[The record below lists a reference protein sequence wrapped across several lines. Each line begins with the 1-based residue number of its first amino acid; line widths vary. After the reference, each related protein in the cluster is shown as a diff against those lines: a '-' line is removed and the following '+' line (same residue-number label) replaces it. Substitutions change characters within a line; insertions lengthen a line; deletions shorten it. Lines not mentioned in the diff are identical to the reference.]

1 MKIIREGDIN
11 TVKFF
16 ASIAVIGN
24 KVKNDYVSAFA
35 AQAALFVIM
44 SFVPFLILLL
54 ALIKYTPLTQE
65 ALIQFVSN
73 LAPDAFEASL
83 ESIISQIYTGSDMP
97 VFLISII
104 SILWTAGKGCNALIE
119 GLNSVFEIKER
130 RNGFVLRLY
139 SILYTVIFVVIIVVC
154 LIIYILGNQILSF
167 ISNHIPF
174 VTNIIEALLNLR
186 VLISVGLFTVFFTFL
201 YVAIPSRHTKIRRQL
216 PGALF
221 SAVGWTGF
229 SYFFSLYVN
238 YSHNLTVLYGSLAM
252 VICAMLWLYV
262 CMFIFLLGAEINLY
276 IEQWTMGRSVD
287 KAVDITHSR
296 KRS

>member
-1 MKIIREGDIN
+1 MKL
-11 TVKFF
+11 F
-16 ASIAVIGN
+16 ASIAVIAN
-24 KVKNDYVSAFA
+24 KVKEDYVSAFA

-54 ALIKYTPLTQE
+54 TLIKYTPLTE
-65 ALIQFVSN
+65 EVLLQFVTN
-73 LAPDAFEASL
+73 FAPDAFRRSFS
-83 ESIISQIYTGSDMP
+83 SIISQLYTGSDTP
-97 VFLISII
+97 LFLISLA

-119 GLNSVFEIKER
+119 GLNSVFDIKER

-139 SILYTVIFVVIIVVC
+139 SILYTIIFVVIIVVC
-154 LIIYILGNQILSF
+154 LLIYILGNEILSF
-167 ISNHIPF
+167 ITKHVPF
-174 VTNIIEALLNLR
+174 VTNIIEALLNIR
-186 VLISVGLFTVFFTFL
+186 VLLSVGLFTVFFTFL

-221 SAVGWTGF
+221 SAIGWTGF

-238 YSHNLTVLYGSLAM
+238 YSHNIAVLYGSLAM
-252 VICAMLWLYV
+252 VVCAMLWLYV

-287 KAVDITHSR
+287 KATDITHSR

>member
-1 MKIIREGDIN
+1 MKL
-11 TVKFF
+11 F
-16 ASIAVIGN
+16 ASIAVIAN
-24 KVKNDYVSAFA
+24 KVKEDYVSAFA
-35 AQAALFVIM
+35 AQASLFVIM

-54 ALIKYTPLTQE
+54 TLIKYTPLTE
-65 ALIQFVSN
+65 EVLLQFVTN
-73 LAPDAFEASL
+73 FAPDAFRQSFS
-83 ESIISQIYTGSDMP
+83 SIISQLYTGSDTP
-97 VFLISII
+97 LFLISLA

-119 GLNSVFEIKER
+119 GLNSVFDIKER

-139 SILYTVIFVVIIVVC
+139 SILYTIIFVVIIVVC
-154 LIIYILGNQILSF
+154 LLIYILGNEILSF
-167 ISNHIPF
+167 ITKHVPF
-174 VTNIIEALLNLR
+174 VTNIIEALLNIR
-186 VLISVGLFTVFFTFL
+186 VLLSVGLFTVFFTFL

-221 SAVGWTGF
+221 SAIGWTGF

-238 YSHNLTVLYGSLAM
+238 YSHNIAVLYGSLAM
-252 VICAMLWLYV
+252 VVCAMLWLYV

-287 KAVDITHSR
+287 KATDITHSR

>member
-1 MKIIREGDIN
+1 MKL
-11 TVKFF
+11 F
-16 ASIAVIGN
+16 ASIAVIAN
-24 KVKNDYVSAFA
+24 KVKEDYVSAFA

-54 ALIKYTPLTQE
+54 TLIKYTPLTE
-65 ALIQFVSN
+65 EVLLQFVTN
-73 LAPDAFEASL
+73 FAPDAFRQSFS
-83 ESIISQIYTGSDMP
+83 SIISQLYTGSDTP
-97 VFLISII
+97 LFLISLA

-119 GLNSVFEIKER
+119 GLNSVFDIKER
-130 RNGFVLRLY
+130 RNGFVLRLC
-139 SILYTVIFVVIIVVC
+139 SILYTIIFVVIIVVC
-154 LIIYILGNQILSF
+154 LLIYILGNEILSF
-167 ISNHIPF
+167 ITKHVPF
-174 VTNIIEALLNLR
+174 VANIIEALLNIR
-186 VLISVGLFTVFFTFL
+186 VLLSVGLFTVFFTFL

-221 SAVGWTGF
+221 SAIGWTGF

-238 YSHNLTVLYGSLAM
+238 YSHNIAVLYGSLAM
-252 VICAMLWLYV
+252 VVCAMLWLYV

-287 KAVDITHSR
+287 KATDITHSR

>member
-1 MKIIREGDIN
+1 MKL
-11 TVKFF
+11 F
-16 ASIAVIGN
+16 ASIAVIAN
-24 KVKNDYVSAFA
+24 KVKEDYVSAFA

-44 SFVPFLILLL
+44 SFVPFLNLLL
-54 ALIKYTPLTQE
+54 TLIKYTPLTE
-65 ALIQFVSN
+65 EVLLQFVTN
-73 LAPDAFEASL
+73 FAPDAFRQSFS
-83 ESIISQIYTGSDMP
+83 SIISQLYTGSDTP
-97 VFLISII
+97 LFLISLA

-119 GLNSVFEIKER
+119 GLNSVFDIKER

-139 SILYTVIFVVIIVVC
+139 SILYTIIFVVIIVVC
-154 LIIYILGNQILSF
+154 LLIYILGNEILSF
-167 ISNHIPF
+167 ITKHVPF
-174 VTNIIEALLNLR
+174 VTNIIEALLNIR
-186 VLISVGLFTVFFTFL
+186 VLLSVGLFTVFFTFL

-221 SAVGWTGF
+221 SAIGWTGF

-238 YSHNLTVLYGSLAM
+238 YSHNIAVLYGSLAM
-252 VICAMLWLYV
+252 VVCAMLWLYV

-287 KAVDITHSR
+287 KATDITHSR

>member
-1 MKIIREGDIN
+1 MKL
-11 TVKFF
+11 F
-16 ASIAVIGN
+16 ASIAVIAN
-24 KVKNDYVSAFA
+24 KVKEDYVSAFA

-54 ALIKYTPLTQE
+54 TLIKYTPLTE
-65 ALIQFVSN
+65 EVLLQFVTN
-73 LAPDAFEASL
+73 FAPDAFEQSL
-83 ESIISQIYTGSDMP
+83 SSIISQLYTGSDTP
-97 VFLISII
+97 LFLISLA

-119 GLNSVFEIKER
+119 GLNSVFDIKER

-139 SILYTVIFVVIIVVC
+139 SILYTIIFVVIIVVC
-154 LIIYILGNQILSF
+154 LLIYILGNEILSF
-167 ISNHIPF
+167 ITNHVPF
-174 VTNIIEALLNLR
+174 VANIIEALLNIR
-186 VLISVGLFTVFFTFL
+186 VLLSVGLFTVFFTFL

-221 SAVGWTGF
+221 SAIGWTGF

-238 YSHNLTVLYGSLAM
+238 YSHNIAVLYGSLAM
-252 VICAMLWLYV
+252 VVCAMLWLYV

-287 KAVDITHSR
+287 KATDITHSR

>member
-1 MKIIREGDIN
+1 MKL
-11 TVKFF
+11 F
-16 ASIAVIGN
+16 ASIAVIAN
-24 KVKNDYVSAFA
+24 KVKEDYVSAFA

-54 ALIKYTPLTQE
+54 TLIKYTPLTE
-65 ALIQFVSN
+65 EVLLQFVTN
-73 LAPDAFEASL
+73 FAPDAFRQSFS
-83 ESIISQIYTGSDMP
+83 SIISQLYTGSDTP
-97 VFLISII
+97 LFLISLA

-119 GLNSVFEIKER
+119 GLNSVFDIKER

-139 SILYTVIFVVIIVVC
+139 SILYTIIFVVIIVVC
-154 LIIYILGNQILSF
+154 LLIYILGNEILSF
-167 ISNHIPF
+167 ITKHVPF
-174 VTNIIEALLNLR
+174 VTNIIEALLNIR
-186 VLISVGLFTVFFTFL
+186 VLLSVGLFTVFFTFL

-221 SAVGWTGF
+221 SAIGWTGF

-238 YSHNLTVLYGSLAM
+238 YSHNIAVLYSSLAM
-252 VICAMLWLYV
+252 VVCAMLWLYV

-287 KAVDITHSR
+287 KATDITHSR

>member
-1 MKIIREGDIN
+1 MKL
-11 TVKFF
+11 F
-16 ASIAVIGN
+16 ASIAVIAN
-24 KVKNDYVSAFA
+24 KVKEDYVSAFA

-54 ALIKYTPLTQE
+54 TLIKYTPLTE
-65 ALIQFVSN
+65 EVLLQFVTN
-73 LAPDAFEASL
+73 FAPDAFEQSL
-83 ESIISQIYTGSDMP
+83 SSIISQLYTGSDTP
-97 VFLISII
+97 LFLISLA

-119 GLNSVFEIKER
+119 GLNSVFDIKER

-139 SILYTVIFVVIIVVC
+139 SILYTIIFVVIIVVC
-154 LIIYILGNQILSF
+154 LLIYILGNEILSF
-167 ISNHIPF
+167 ITKHVPF
-174 VTNIIEALLNLR
+174 VTNIIEALLNIR
-186 VLISVGLFTVFFTFL
+186 VLLSVGLFTIFFTFL

-221 SAVGWTGF
+221 SAIGWTGF

-238 YSHNLTVLYGSLAM
+238 YSHNIAVLYGSLAM
-252 VICAMLWLYV
+252 VVCAMLWLYV

-287 KAVDITHSR
+287 KATDITHSR

>member
-1 MKIIREGDIN
+1 MKL
-11 TVKFF
+11 F
-16 ASIAVIGN
+16 ASIAVIAN
-24 KVKNDYVSAFA
+24 KVKEDYVSAFA

-54 ALIKYTPLTQE
+54 TLIKYTPLTE
-65 ALIQFVSN
+65 EVLLQFVTN
-73 LAPDAFEASL
+73 FAPDAFEQSL
-83 ESIISQIYTGSDMP
+83 SSIISQLYTGSDTP
-97 VFLISII
+97 LFLISLA

-119 GLNSVFEIKER
+119 GLNSVFDIKER

-139 SILYTVIFVVIIVVC
+139 SILYTIIFVVIIVVC
-154 LIIYILGNQILSF
+154 LLIYILGNEILSF
-167 ISNHIPF
+167 ITNHVPF
-174 VTNIIEALLNLR
+174 VANIIEALLNIR
-186 VLISVGLFTVFFTFL
+186 VLLSVGLFTVFFTFL

-216 PGALF
+216 PGAIF

-238 YSHNLTVLYGSLAM
+238 YSHNIAVLYGSLAM
-252 VICAMLWLYV
+252 VVCAMLWLYV

-287 KAVDITHSR
+287 KATDITHSR

>member
-1 MKIIREGDIN
+1 MKL
-11 TVKFF
+11 F
-16 ASIAVIGN
+16 ASIAVIAN
-24 KVKNDYVSAFA
+24 KVKEDYVSAFA

-54 ALIKYTPLTQE
+54 TLIKYTPLTE
-65 ALIQFVSN
+65 EVLLQFVTN
-73 LAPDAFEASL
+73 FAPDAFRQSFS
-83 ESIISQIYTGSDMP
+83 SIISQLYTGSDTP
-97 VFLISII
+97 LFLISLA
-104 SILWTAGKGCNALIE
+104 STLWTAGKGCNALIE
-119 GLNSVFEIKER
+119 GLNSVFDIKER

-139 SILYTVIFVVIIVVC
+139 SILYTIIFVVIIVVC
-154 LIIYILGNQILSF
+154 LLIYILGNEILSF
-167 ISNHIPF
+167 ITKHVPF
-174 VTNIIEALLNLR
+174 VTNIIEALLNIR
-186 VLISVGLFTVFFTFL
+186 VLLSVGLFTVFFTFL

-221 SAVGWTGF
+221 SAIGWTGF

-238 YSHNLTVLYGSLAM
+238 YSHNIAVLYGSLAM
-252 VICAMLWLYV
+252 VVCAMLWLYV

-287 KAVDITHSR
+287 KATDITHSR

>member
-1 MKIIREGDIN
+1 MKL
-11 TVKFF
+11 F
-16 ASIAVIGN
+16 ASIAVIAN
-24 KVKNDYVSAFA
+24 KVKEDYVSAFA

-54 ALIKYTPLTQE
+54 TLIKYTPLTE
-65 ALIQFVSN
+65 EVLLQFVTN
-73 LAPDAFEASL
+73 FAPDAFRQSFS
-83 ESIISQIYTGSDMP
+83 SIISQLYTGSDTP
-97 VFLISII
+97 LFLISLA

-119 GLNSVFEIKER
+119 GLNSVFDIKER

-139 SILYTVIFVVIIVVC
+139 SILYMIIFVVIIVVC
-154 LIIYILGNQILSF
+154 LLIYILGNEILSF
-167 ISNHIPF
+167 ITKHVPF
-174 VTNIIEALLNLR
+174 VTNIIEALLNIR
-186 VLISVGLFTVFFTFL
+186 VLLSVGLFTVFFTFL

-221 SAVGWTGF
+221 SAIGWTGF

-238 YSHNLTVLYGSLAM
+238 YSHNIAVLYGSLAM
-252 VICAMLWLYV
+252 VVCAMLWLYV

-287 KAVDITHSR
+287 KATDITHSR

>member
-1 MKIIREGDIN
+1 MKL
-11 TVKFF
+11 F
-16 ASIAVIGN
+16 ASIAVIAN
-24 KVKNDYVSAFA
+24 KVKEDYVSAFA

-54 ALIKYTPLTQE
+54 TLIKYTPLTE
-65 ALIQFVSN
+65 EVLLQFVTN
-73 LAPDAFEASL
+73 FAPDAFEQSL
-83 ESIISQIYTGSDMP
+83 SSIISQLYTGSDTP
-97 VFLISII
+97 LFLISLA

-119 GLNSVFEIKER
+119 GLNSVFDIKER

-139 SILYTVIFVVIIVVC
+139 SILYTIIFVVIIVVC
-154 LIIYILGNQILSF
+154 LLIYILGNEILSF
-167 ISNHIPF
+167 ITNHVPF
-174 VTNIIEALLNLR
+174 VTNIIEALLNIR
-186 VLISVGLFTVFFTFL
+186 VLLSVGLFTVFFTFL

-221 SAVGWTGF
+221 SAIGWTGF

-238 YSHNLTVLYGSLAM
+238 YSHNIAVLYGSLAM
-252 VICAMLWLYV
+252 VVCAMLWLYV

-287 KAVDITHSR
+287 KATDITHSR

>member
-1 MKIIREGDIN
+1 MKL
-11 TVKFF
+11 F
-16 ASIAVIGN
+16 ASIAVIAN
-24 KVKNDYVSAFA
+24 KVKEDYVSAFA

-54 ALIKYTPLTQE
+54 TLIKYTPLTE
-65 ALIQFVSN
+65 EVLLQFVTN
-73 LAPDAFEASL
+73 FAPDAFRQSL
-83 ESIISQIYTGSDMP
+83 SSIISQLYTGSDTP
-97 VFLISII
+97 LFLISLA

-119 GLNSVFEIKER
+119 GLNSVFDIKER

-139 SILYTVIFVVIIVVC
+139 SILYTIIFVVIIVVC
-154 LIIYILGNQILSF
+154 LLIYILGNEILSF
-167 ISNHIPF
+167 ITNHVPF
-174 VTNIIEALLNLR
+174 VTNIIEALLNIR
-186 VLISVGLFTVFFTFL
+186 VLLSVGLFTVFFTFL

-216 PGALF
+216 PGAIF

-238 YSHNLTVLYGSLAM
+238 YSHNIAVLYGSLAM
-252 VICAMLWLYV
+252 VVCAMLWLYV

-287 KAVDITHSR
+287 KATDITHSR

>member
-1 MKIIREGDIN
+1 MKL
-11 TVKFF
+11 F
-16 ASIAVIGN
+16 ASIAVIAN
-24 KVKNDYVSAFA
+24 KVKEDYVSAFA

-54 ALIKYTPLTQE
+54 TLIKYTPLTE
-65 ALIQFVSN
+65 EVLLQFVTN
-73 LAPDAFEASL
+73 FAPDAFRQSFS
-83 ESIISQIYTGSDMP
+83 SIISQLYTGSDTP
-97 VFLISII
+97 LFLISLA

-119 GLNSVFEIKER
+119 GLNSVFDIKER

-139 SILYTVIFVVIIVVC
+139 SILYTIIFVVIIVVC
-154 LIIYILGNQILSF
+154 LLIYILGNEILSF
-167 ISNHIPF
+167 ITKHGPF
-174 VTNIIEALLNLR
+174 VTNIIEALLNIR
-186 VLISVGLFTVFFTFL
+186 VLLSVGLFTVFFTFL

-221 SAVGWTGF
+221 SAIGWTGF

-238 YSHNLTVLYGSLAM
+238 YSHNIAVLYGSLAM
-252 VICAMLWLYV
+252 VVCAMLWLYV

-287 KAVDITHSR
+287 KATDITHSR

>member
-1 MKIIREGDIN
+1 MKL
-11 TVKFF
+11 F
-16 ASIAVIGN
+16 ASIAVIAN
-24 KVKNDYVSAFA
+24 KVKEDYVSAFA

-54 ALIKYTPLTQE
+54 TLIKYTPLTE
-65 ALIQFVSN
+65 DVILQFVTN
-73 LAPDAFEASL
+73 FAPDAFKQSFS
-83 ESIISQIYTGSDMP
+83 SIISQLYTGSDTP
-97 VFLISII
+97 LFLISLV

-119 GLNSVFEIKER
+119 GLNSVFDIKER

-139 SILYTVIFVVIIVVC
+139 SILYTIIFVVIIVVC
-154 LIIYILGNQILSF
+154 LLIYILGNEILSF
-167 ISNHIPF
+167 ITKHVPF
-174 VTNIIEALLNLR
+174 VTNIIEALLNIR
-186 VLISVGLFTVFFTFL
+186 VLLSVGLFTIFFTFL

-238 YSHNLTVLYGSLAM
+238 YSHNIAVLYGSLVM
-252 VICAMLWLYV
+252 VVCAMLWLYV

-287 KAVDITHSR
+287 KATDITHSR

>member
-1 MKIIREGDIN
+1 MKL
-11 TVKFF
+11 F
-16 ASIAVIGN
+16 ASIAVIAN
-24 KVKNDYVSAFA
+24 KVKEDYVSAFA

-54 ALIKYTPLTQE
+54 TLIKYTPLTE
-65 ALIQFVSN
+65 EVLLQFVTN
-73 LAPDAFEASL
+73 FAPDAFRQSFS
-83 ESIISQIYTGSDMP
+83 SIISQLYTGSDTP
-97 VFLISII
+97 LFLISLA

-119 GLNSVFEIKER
+119 GLNSVFDIKER

-139 SILYTVIFVVIIVVC
+139 SILYTIIFVVIIVVC
-154 LIIYILGNQILSF
+154 LLIYILGNEILSF
-167 ISNHIPF
+167 ITKHVPF
-174 VTNIIEALLNLR
+174 VA
-186 VLISVGLFTVFFTFL
+186 TVFFTFL

-221 SAVGWTGF
+221 SAIGWTGF

-238 YSHNLTVLYGSLAM
+238 YSHNIAVLYGSLAM
-252 VICAMLWLYV
+252 VVCAMLWLYV

-287 KAVDITHSR
+287 KATDITHSR

>member
-1 MKIIREGDIN
+1 MKL
-11 TVKFF
+11 F
-16 ASIAVIGN
+16 ASIAVIAN
-24 KVKNDYVSAFA
+24 KVKEDYVSAFA

-54 ALIKYTPLTQE
+54 TLIKYTPLTE
-65 ALIQFVSN
+65 EVLLQFVTN
-73 LAPDAFEASL
+73 FAPDAFRQSFS
-83 ESIISQIYTGSDMP
+83 SIISQLYTGSDTP
-97 VFLISII
+97 LFLISPA

-119 GLNSVFEIKER
+119 GLNSVFDIKER

-139 SILYTVIFVVIIVVC
+139 SILYTIIFVVIIVVC
-154 LIIYILGNQILSF
+154 LLIYILGNEILSF
-167 ISNHIPF
+167 ITKHVPF
-174 VTNIIEALLNLR
+174 VTNIIEALLNIR
-186 VLISVGLFTVFFTFL
+186 VLLSVGLFTVFFTFL

-221 SAVGWTGF
+221 SAIGWTGF

-238 YSHNLTVLYGSLAM
+238 YSHNIAVLYGSLAM
-252 VICAMLWLYV
+252 VVCAMLWLYV

-287 KAVDITHSR
+287 KATDITHSR

>member
-1 MKIIREGDIN
+1 MKL
-11 TVKFF
+11 F
-16 ASIAVIGN
+16 ASIAVIAN
-24 KVKNDYVSAFA
+24 KVKEDYVSAFA

-44 SFVPFLILLL
+44 SFVPSLILLL
-54 ALIKYTPLTQE
+54 TLIKYTPLTE
-65 ALIQFVSN
+65 EVLLQFVTN
-73 LAPDAFEASL
+73 FAPDAFRQSFS
-83 ESIISQIYTGSDMP
+83 SIISQLYTGSDTP
-97 VFLISII
+97 LFLISLA

-119 GLNSVFEIKER
+119 GLNSVFDIKER

-139 SILYTVIFVVIIVVC
+139 SILYTIIFVVIIVVC
-154 LIIYILGNQILSF
+154 LLIYILGNEILSF
-167 ISNHIPF
+167 ITKHVPF
-174 VTNIIEALLNLR
+174 VTNIIEALLNIR
-186 VLISVGLFTVFFTFL
+186 VLLSVGLFTVFFTFL

-221 SAVGWTGF
+221 SAIGWTGF

-238 YSHNLTVLYGSLAM
+238 YSHNIAVLYGSLAM
-252 VICAMLWLYV
+252 VVCAMLWLYV

-287 KAVDITHSR
+287 KATDITHSR

>member
-1 MKIIREGDIN
+1 MKL
-11 TVKFF
+11 F
-16 ASIAVIGN
+16 ASIAVIAN
-24 KVKNDYVSAFA
+24 KVKEDYVSAFA

-54 ALIKYTPLTQE
+54 TLIKYTPLTE
-65 ALIQFVSN
+65 EVLLQFVTN
-73 LAPDAFEASL
+73 FAPDAFRQSFS
-83 ESIISQIYTGSDMP
+83 SIISQLYTGSDTP
-97 VFLISII
+97 LFLISLA

-119 GLNSVFEIKER
+119 GLNSVFDIKER

-139 SILYTVIFVVIIVVC
+139 SILYTIIFVVIIVVC
-154 LIIYILGNQILSF
+154 LLIYILGNEILSF
-167 ISNHIPF
+167 ITKHVPF
-174 VTNIIEALLNLR
+174 VTNIIEALLNIR
-186 VLISVGLFTVFFTFL
+186 VLLSVGLFTVFFTFL
-201 YVAIPSRHTKIRRQL
+201 YVAIPSRHTKIRHQL

-221 SAVGWTGF
+221 SAIGWTGF

-238 YSHNLTVLYGSLAM
+238 YSHNIAVLYGSLAM
-252 VICAMLWLYV
+252 VVCAMLWLYV

-287 KAVDITHSR
+287 KATDITHSR